1 MGSNHTASASAWAL
15 VLVVTLGTAS
25 AAEVEVR
32 RRAGNLFEVSRATA
46 KQAEARE
53 RLRISPR
60 HVNDEIDGFVLQELD
75 DAPTL
80 SALGFEAGDVVKSVD
95 GRRLDS
101 PETVL
106 AIRTELLERTAPFSV
121 TVEVERGG
129 IAVAR
134 TIQVS

>member
-1 MGSNHTASASAWAL
+1 MVPNAASSAWAL
-15 VLVVTLGTAS
+15 VLVVSLGTAS

-32 RRAGNLFEVSRATA
+32 RKAKDLFEVSRQTA
-46 KQAEARE
+46 KEAEARE
-53 RLRISPR
+53 RLRIAPR
-60 HVNDEIDGFVLQELD
+60 HVNDEIDGFVLQEMD

-80 SALGFEAGDVVKSVD
+80 TALGFASGDIVKSVD

-106 AIRTELLERTAPFSV
+106 AIRRELVERTAPFSV

-129 IAVAR
+129 TTITR